1 QRPLSKVQAQGT
13 SKGESAPLFDQG
25 PRKGIQSTVIGLDP
39 EIITATKY
47 LLLTVPVKV
56 LHKKGRDGGHLKFVE
71 EWDEL
76 KASALVSKI
85 SGFQGV
91 YLEQFG
97 RFQHIPSEHFLHG
110 LSGKGFVAGV
120 FFLQKD
126 QLLDKSVQVFQG
138 VVLSVLFHGGDRF
151 GLSVVVKVIEV
162 QLHRIFLGGL
172 ELGVGPPISQKV
184 VQIPIPVD
192 IEGRYALPEAL

>member
-1 QRPLSKVQAQGT
+1 MSCIITSTTLSTARWKSSGLTTMGCCFFWQAVSIRTRAIGMVFSFIDFRLLVFIGVHRSVDLVLDNFRDPIIYKGIDLCPIVVEYGQEIVFVAEFKDLQMPQRPLGKVQAQGT

-91 YLEQFG
+91 
-97 RFQHIPSEHFLHG
+97 
-110 LSGKGFVAGV
+110 
-120 FFLQKD
+120 
-126 QLLDKSVQVFQG
+126 
-138 VVLSVLFHGGDRF
+138 
-151 GLSVVVKVIEV
+151 
-162 QLHRIFLGGL
+162 
-172 ELGVGPPISQKV
+172 
-184 VQIPIPVD
+184 
-192 IEGRYALPEAL
+192 